1 MPNKTK
7 AKIRHSKLKAKAE
20 NAATGS
26 FKKDGGIQKNK
37 RLVTKANKLN
47 QRKNLGLPNIAY
59 GMKPKKGNPLTSK
72 ERIDLEKKEHANIKK
87 QKEASKSNPQFGR
100 EEYKKMYGEYPTHDY
115 GRKINAM
122 NKQAYALKPVPEG
135 NKGLSKLPTE
145 VRNKMG
151 YQMDS
156 SHSFKGNVA
165 NNMKTMYMGSVYYQT
180 QSQEEAEKQKIK
192 NAATSQDPNTK
203 VVVGPDGNIKTET
216 TKIDTKDVVE
226 DVFAENYQG
235 GGKFKNQAEKDWYN
249 DQIKQRTDKGMS
261 QSEAIQDY
269 RNTFKIGEKKK
280 EKVGE
285 KTVQKKVETK
295 DLKDIPRSYETTGN
309 FGRRQ
314 QIRGVIQGE
323 RKQKRTSIRAAKAAA
338 DRAGLKG
345 KARREFMREQKG
357 IAKGKQFE
365 NQSNRIAEINRQ
377 TALQESQGI
386 IGPGEKM
393 TQGFTPGTLKGNYD
407 VRTDSRQSMNRGV
420 SDFKFKSNLDPSKM
434 NVKTPKA
441 NLSLT
446 EMKLSPKAMLHF
458 NRKNKK

>member
-47 QRKNLGLPNIAY
+47 ERKNLGLPNIAY
-59 GMKPKKGNPLTSK
+59 GMKP
-72 ERIDLEKKEHANIKK
+72 
-87 QKEASKSNPQFGR
+87 
-100 EEYKKMYGEYPTHDY
+100 
-115 GRKINAM
+115 
-122 NKQAYALKPVPEG
+122 VPEG
-135 NKGLSKLPTE
+135 NKGKGLSKLPTE

-180 QSQEEAEKQKIK
+180 NENDNSTDSGEVDINK
-192 NAATSQDPNTK
+192 K
-203 VVVGPDGNIKTET
+203 VVVGPDGNLKTET
-216 TKIDTKDVVE
+216 TSTEMQNVTE
-226 DVFAENYQG
+226 DVFGDNYQG
-235 GGKFKNQAEKDWYN
+235 GGKFKNQEEKDWYT

-269 RNTFKIGEKKK
+269 RNTFKIGEKKT
-280 EKVGE
+280 EKIGE
-285 KTVQKKVETK
+285 KTVKKPVETK
-295 DLKDIPRSYETTGN
+295 KLDDIPREYQSTGN

-323 RKQKRTSIRAAKAAA
+323 RKQKRTSIRAARAAA

-386 IGPGEKM
+386 IGPGKEIK
-393 TQGFTPGTLKGNYD
+393 QGFTPGTLKGNYD
-407 VRTDSRQSMNRGV
+407 VRTDSRQGMNRGV
-420 SDFKFKSNLDPSKM
+420 SDFKFKSGLDASKM
-434 NVKTPKA
+434 NVKAPKA

-446 EMKLSPKAMLHF
+446 DMKLSPKAMLHF